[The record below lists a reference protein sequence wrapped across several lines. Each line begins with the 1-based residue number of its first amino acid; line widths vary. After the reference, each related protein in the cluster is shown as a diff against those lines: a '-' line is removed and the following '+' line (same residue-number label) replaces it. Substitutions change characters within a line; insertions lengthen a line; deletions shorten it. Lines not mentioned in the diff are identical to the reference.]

1 MRSLACLLLVASLPP
16 APATS
21 ADHLPIADRGLLRF
35 ALPPSWKEVGRKTPA
50 HLPPTFSFQRSG
62 PVRAA
67 LELTVLWSPRGDP
80 KFTSQDNVRK
90 MAVAGQA
97 SFKGGTVEDQLPL
110 KELKG
115 AAGPGFVYAATDKNP
130 KGGSGDFPVLTHGEL
145 AVGNLVL
152 SFSAFTDSK
161 DNVAVQEAIG
171 ALQRATFVSDA
182 SQGATSLEGNG
193 VRVTLALDG
202 FKKDLGYQSFGRT
215 YARLGQF
222 TLDPAVGDSDGPSL
236 IVSVLVDDAR
246 AGSDLRALKAHVL
259 RGHEADS
266 PQVSPIE
273 TPAGF
278 TFMYQRSVLDNRA
291 TNWNLYFETLHGGK
305 WVELHFSST
314 FGPAFVE
321 VESLRRR
328 ALTVVRSV
336 RTSTVAR

>member
-16 APATS
+16 GPATS

-236 IVSVLVDDAR
+236 IVSVLVDDAP